1 MTLTVK
7 KASFWRREVAGEL
20 VRNLGN
26 GVEGHQC
33 VEVSYF
39 DVK

>member
-1 MTLTVK
+1 MILTVK
-7 KASFWRREVAGEL
+7 KVTFWRREVAGEL

-33 VEVSYF
+33 VEVSYC
-39 DVK
+39 DAK